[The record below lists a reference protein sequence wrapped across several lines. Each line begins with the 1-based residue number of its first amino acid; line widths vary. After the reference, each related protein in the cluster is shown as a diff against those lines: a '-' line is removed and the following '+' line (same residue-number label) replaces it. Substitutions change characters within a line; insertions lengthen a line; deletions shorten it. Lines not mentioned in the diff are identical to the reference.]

1 MKNYAEVIDAYDK
14 GRVYVSP
21 FRKVRATSATY
32 WADLSYGAGTPIAN
46 YYASTPLVQAELPYN
61 EGIFHGGGVNKYL
74 HKTMLQSNTASA
86 LPSEFTLCDYVSY
99 IPFIDGDS
107 TDEQT
112 FTTHALPRYTDG
124 LGIQC
129 ILVSQGSGTAS
140 ANMTLKYKNQDG
152 VSKSAVTFVD
162 GTASA
167 GYLPHYRSEYL
178 QLAQGDYGIREIE
191 SVQFASSVGGIYAIV
206 FVRPLAILQA
216 QDTTTPT
223 EKDYF
228 IDSMSMQQVSKDAYL
243 NFLCKPITAST
254 MTVQGRLDF
263 IW

>member
-1 MKNYAEVIDAYDK
+1 MRNYAEVIDAYDK
-14 GRVYVSP
+14 GRYAISS

-46 YYASTPLVQAELPYN
+46 YYASTPLVQAELAYN

-74 HKTMLQSNTASA
+74 HKIALHSNTASA
-86 LPSEFTLCDYVSY
+86 LPCEFTLCDYVSY

-107 TDEQT
+107 TDEQ
-112 FTTHALPRYTDG
+112 FFETHALPRYTKG
-124 LGIQC
+124 TQC
-129 ILVSQGSGTAS
+129 ILVSQGSGTS
-140 ANMTLKYKNQDG
+140 TANMTLKYKNQDG

-162 GTASA
+162 GTAAA
-167 GYLPHYRSEYL
+167 GYIPHSRSEYI
-178 QLAQGDYGIREIE
+178 QLAQGDYGVTEIE
-191 SVQFASSVGGIYAIV
+191 SVQFASSVGGIYALV
-206 FVRPLAILQA
+206 FVKPLVVLQA

-228 IDSMSMQQVSKDAYL
+228 IDSMSMPSISKDAYL

-254 MTVQGRLDF
+254 MTVQGKLDF